1 MARLTP
7 ASGASGKRG
16 SEAVILGCGD
26 VGPLDEPLERYTEL
40 VGPVLAAADV
50 RFAQVER
57 VYSERGSLQLHSGG
71 AHTRL
76 KPHMADIFSQ
86 AGFDVVS
93 LASNHAM
100 DWGPHAMLDTIELL
114 RKRGIAVVGAGRNMT
129 EARTP
134 AIVQR
139 NGVRIAFLGYCS
151 ILNDGYWAGPTRA
164 GVAPLR
170 VHTHYETFEY
180 QPGVPPKVST
190 VAYEEDMDAMLED
203 IRQARVAADVVVLSL
218 HWGVHF
224 IPRLIADYQPAVADA
239 AFNAGADII
248 FGHHAHVPKAIGV
261 HGGKV
266 CFYSLSNFIMTSTP
280 KSRDKAE
287 LFCKRYGV
295 KLDPD
300 YPRLAY
306 GKDAKRSLIAKARVS
321 KSGVQEVSFLP
332 VLIDQQLRPEVLA
345 HGDPR
350 FEDTVQYL
358 EWASEEFDHRF
369 TVEGDEVKVSG
380 SDNSGRHRATRV

>member
-1 MARLTP
+1 MASVTP
-7 ASGASGKRG
+7 AGPVSRNNSGD
-16 SEAVILGCGD
+16 VVVLGCGD
-26 VGPLDEPLERYTEL
+26 VGPLEEPLEPYTEL
-40 VGPVLAAADV
+40 VRPVLAAADI

-86 AGFDVVS
+86 AGFNVVS

-100 DWGPHAMLDTIELL
+100 DWGPHALLDTIDVL
-114 RKRGIAVVGAGRNMT
+114 RKRGIEVVGAGRNIA

-134 AIVQR
+134 AVLEV
-139 NGVRIAFLGYCS
+139 NGVRVAFLAYCS
-151 ILNDGYWAGPTRA
+151 ILNDGYWAGPTRP

-180 QPGVPPKVST
+180 QPGVPPKVAT
-190 VAYEEDMDAMLED
+190 VPYEEDMSALLDDIDDAK
-203 IRQARVAADVVVLSL
+203 QGADVVVLSL

-224 IPRLIADYQPAVADA
+224 IPRLIADYQPIVAEA
-239 AFNAGADII
+239 AFKAGADII

-261 HGGKV
+261 HGSKV
-266 CFYSLSNFIMTSTP
+266 CFYSLSNFVMTSVP

-295 KLDPD
+295 TLDPD
-300 YPRLAY
+300 YPKLAY
-306 GKDAKRSLIAKARVS
+306 GAEAKRSLIAKVRVS
-321 KSGVQEVSFLP
+321 KAGVQEVSFLP
-332 VLIDQQLRPEVLA
+332 VLIDEKLRPEVLGRA
-345 HGDPR
+345 DPR
-350 FEDTVQYL
+350 FEDNLRYL
-358 EWASEEFDHRF
+358 EWASEGFDHRF
-369 TVEGDEVKVSG
+369 TVRGDEVVVNG
-380 SDNSGRHRATRV
+380 SSN